1 MSQRALFLRNSL
13 LETNTEEQ
21 PYKNT
26 QNQETELRFSR
37 NILDIDRKHETT
49 KKVLSF
55 LMLCDLGFAAVGL
68 LFPPTHF
75 KLKLKPK
82 R

>member
-13 LETNTEEQ
+13 SGTNTQEQ

-26 QNQETELRFSR
+26 QNQETELSFSR
-37 NILDIDRKHETT
+37 NILETDIKNQTT
-49 KKVLSF
+49 KKLLLF

-68 LFPPTHF
+68 RFPANPLQVET
-75 KLKLKPK
+75 
-82 R
+82 